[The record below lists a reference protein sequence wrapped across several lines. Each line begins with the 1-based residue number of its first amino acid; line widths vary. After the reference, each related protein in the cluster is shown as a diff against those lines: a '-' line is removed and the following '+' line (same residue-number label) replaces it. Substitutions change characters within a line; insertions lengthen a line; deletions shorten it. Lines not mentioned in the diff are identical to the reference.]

1 MQGLSQFKRLFP
13 YKRFFSR
20 TISEELLKEVSPSI
34 KLYEYY
40 MPSTVL
46 QLHTNHSPKRTWRQ
60 ERSWPSMTAW
70 SRQKI
75 SYSTLCFMEQL
86 CFLYIHRKHDGYSI
100 LFTVKQQFA
109 ESISQFISPSS
120 EVANRVTVLRRINTF
135 FLLSLN
141 SRDCLFLKHV
151 CFDKVRR

>member
-20 TISEELLKEVSPSI
+20 TISEELLKEVSPSN

-86 CFLYIHRKHDGYSI
+86 CFLYIHRKHDGYSVP
-100 LFTVKQQFA
+100 FTA

>member
-1 MQGLSQFKRLFP
+1 MQGLSQFKRLFS
-13 YKRFFSR
+13 YKLFSSR
-20 TISEELLKEVSPSI
+20 TISEELLKEVSPRI
-34 KLYEYY
+34 KLYGYY
-40 MPSTVL
+40 TPSTVL

-60 ERSWPSMTAW
+60 ERSWHSMIAW

-86 CFLYIHRKHDGYSI
+86 CFLYIHRKHDGYSV

-109 ESISQFISPSS
+109 ERISQFRLSS

-141 SRDCLFLKHV
+141 SRNCLFLKHV
-151 CFDKVRR
+151 CFD